1 MAQLLKFTGWAAA
14 IALSL
19 GSGLPALAQAPAMP
33 TPVRSLLSVGATGPD
48 VQDLQAVLRLMGY
61 YGGAINGQFNEETL
75 IGVTRFQQAAGLSQ
89 DGIVGAATW
98 TKLLPPAPGESP
110 VTIAAP
116 PAPATPPVATT
127 PAPAPSSTA
136 PLAILRK
143 GCHGRQRGAVATAP
157 AGDRCLRRSYRWR
170 LWGANGGGG
179 QGGPASGQAGGRWDC
194 GGCDL
199 ECDRCEIDISLP
211 KYRPCGRLYAT

>member
-19 GSGLPALAQAPAMP
+19 SPVLSALAQSPASP
-33 TPVRSLLSVGATGPD
+33 TPVRSLLSVGAAGPD
-48 VQDLQAVLRLMGY
+48 VQDLQSVLRLMGY

-98 TKLLPPAPGESP
+98 TKLLPPAPGETP

-116 PAPATPPVATT
+116 PVAPAPT
-127 PAPAPSSTA
+127 PAPTTVPAAPTA

-143 GCHGRQRGAVATAP
+143 GA
-157 AGDRCLRRSYRWR
+157 AGDSVVLLQQRLRALGLYSGPIDGGFGEETEAAVKAAQRQAK
-170 LWGANGGGG
+170 LEEDGIVGGGT
-179 QGGPASGQAGGRWDC
+179 WDAI
-194 GGCDL
+194 GV
-199 ECDRCEIDISLP
+199 
-211 KYRPCGRLYAT
+211 K

>member
-19 GSGLPALAQAPAMP
+19 SSVAQAQAPPSP
-33 TPVRSLLSVGATGPD
+33 TPVRSLLSVGASGPD
-48 VQDLQAVLRLMGY
+48 VQDLQSVLRLMGH

-89 DGIVGAATW
+89 DGIVGSATW

-116 PAPATPPVATT
+116 PVPSTPPATPPVT
-127 PAPAPSSTA
+127 APAPSSTT

-143 GCHGRQRGAVATAP
+143 GATGDSVILLQQRLRAIGLYSGPIDGGFGAETEAAVKAAQRQAKLEEDGIV
-157 AGDRCLRRSYRWR
+157 
-170 LWGANGGGG
+170 GGGTWNAIG
-179 QGGPASGQAGGRWDC
+179 V
-194 GGCDL
+194 
-199 ECDRCEIDISLP
+199 
-211 KYRPCGRLYAT
+211 K